1 MASSSKTNQDFDPA
15 KQQEDEKE
23 RDWLELGLGFGSVCK
38 NPVDMS
44 SSASSSS
51 TSSLPLQQTQQRLEL
66 GLGLGLGLGF
76 GNECVALPA
85 GSNYDLYH
93 HDHNMVSSL
102 GLFTSPSLLSWPLH
116 VDVDSSNSFLGLH
129 DRLMPVPDDTYHR
142 PHPGLW
148 FTLRSSINR
157 NGEEL
162 PQLTKAYIR
171 VKDENV
177 TVFMVKT
184 YLVRKLG
191 LSNEAEVDISCM
203 GQKLWQWQTL
213 KQVRDAIWFPGLVES
228 LNYSS
233 QNSESNAMFLYQHHH
248 LMSLNYGRPCFFN

>member
-23 RDWLELGLGFGSVCK
+23 RDWLELGLGCGSVCK

-51 TSSLPLQQTQQRLEL
+51 TSSLALQQTQQRLEL
-66 GLGLGLGLGF
+66 GLGLELGF

-162 PQLTKAYIR
+162 PQLAKAYIR

-191 LSNEAEVDISCM
+191 LSNEAEPPAYMQIM
-203 GQKLWQWQTL
+203 GMAACFR
-213 KQVRDAIWFPGLVES
+213 VFDGLEF
-228 LNYSS
+228 
-233 QNSESNAMFLYQHHH
+233 EF
-248 LMSLNYGRPCFFN
+248 